1 MSSKISDEQLAR
13 RAVVYIRQSTSTQ
26 VTTNLESQRRQYAL
40 VERAKELGFRDV
52 EVIDDDLGR
61 SGSGLAERPGFQKL
75 VAQVCAGQVGAV
87 FCIEASRLAR
97 NGRDWHHLVDFCG
110 LVGAVIIDPEGIYDP
125 RMVNDRLLL
134 GLKGTMSEFELS
146 LFRQRSLEALRA
158 KARRGELQFCLP
170 VGLCWTEDGRIDLD
184 PDRRVQESIRLVFR
198 KFRDLGSVRQVL
210 LWMRGQKV
218 QLPARTYGNAARA
231 AVWKTPV
238 YNTVHSIIT
247 NPFYAGAYAFGRT
260 GARTRVIGD
269 RARRTDGHAKPIDQ
283 WMVLI
288 HDHHT
293 GYISWQKFQSNQ
305 QSLADN
311 AHLKKRMAPKAGR
324 GGRALLSGLLRCRR
338 CGRMLHVTYVG
349 LGGRVVRYSCRGA
362 HVNHGEARCISFGGL
377 RADETIARA
386 IVDAVAPHAVQ
397 AAMEAAEH
405 AARVH
410 ADQQRAV
417 TLELEQAR
425 YQARLASRRYET
437 VDPDNRLGASE
448 LEARWNAALA
458 HVHELEAR
466 LSELCVGEPAPAH
479 VDRASLLALAD
490 CLPTVWNSPLADM
503 RLKQRIV
510 RLLVRE
516 IIADVD
522 QERSEIV
529 LTVHWH
535 GGQHTEYRATKNKTG
550 QHRHRTSEQ
559 AVDIVRRMA
568 GRWPDEQIAA
578 TLNRIGLHTGS
589 GNTWNELR
597 VYTLRH
603 RLQLPAYDAALRATQ
618 QTLTLSE
625 AARELGVSET
635 VVRKLI
641 QRGQLQAVQVA
652 PCAPYEIDAKFLK
665 SESLQ
670 RAVRA
675 ARGRGRSTRRL
686 ADERRALAL
695 PGLDQALAHRPN

>member
-1 MSSKISDEQLAR
+1 MSNKISDEQLGR
-13 RAVVYIRQSTSTQ
+13 HAVVYIRQSTPAQ

-52 EVIDDDLGR
+52 DVIDDDLGR
-61 SGSGLAERPGFQKL
+61 SGSGLSERPGFQRL

-110 LVGAVIIDPEGIYDP
+110 LVGAVIVDPEGIYDP
-125 RMVNDRLLL
+125 RLANDRLLL

-198 KFRDLGSVRQVL
+198 KFRELGSVRQVL
-210 LWMRGQKV
+210 LWMREQKV
-218 QLPARTYGNAARA
+218 QLPARTYGSPMRA
-231 AVWKTPV
+231 AVWKLPV
-238 YNTVHSIIT
+238 YNTVHSVIS

-260 GARTRVIGD
+260 GARTRIVGD
-269 RARRTDGHAKPIDQ
+269 RARRTDGHVKPIEQ

-288 HDHHT
+288 HDHHP
-293 GYISWQKFQSNQ
+293 GYISWQKFQNNQ
-305 QSLADN
+305 QTLADN
-311 AHLKKRMAPKAGR
+311 AHMKKRMAPKAGR

-349 LGGRVVRYSCRGA
+349 LGGRGVRYSCRGA
-362 HVNHGEARCISFGGL
+362 HVNHGQATCISFGGL

-386 IVDAVAPHAVQ
+386 IVEAVSPHAVQ
-397 AAMEAAEH
+397 AALEAAERT
-405 AARVH
+405 ARMH
-410 ADQQRAV
+410 TDQQRAV

-425 YQARLASRRYET
+425 YQGRLAARRYET
-437 VDPDNRLGASE
+437 VDPDNRLVASE

-458 HVHELEAR
+458 RVHELEAR
-466 LSELCVGEPAPAH
+466 LSELSLGEPASPH
-479 VDRASLLALAD
+479 IDRSSLLALAD
-490 CLPTVWNSPLADM
+490 CLPTVWNSPAADM

-516 IIADVD
+516 VIADVD
-522 QERSEIV
+522 QARSEIV

-550 QHRHRTSEQ
+550 QHRHATSEQ

-589 GNTWNELR
+589 GNTWNEMR

-603 RLQLPAYDAALRATQ
+603 RLQLPAYDAALRAAQ
-618 QTLTLSE
+618 QTLTLGE

-641 QRGQLQAVQVA
+641 QRGQLQAAQVA
-652 PCAPYEIDAKFLK
+652 RCAPYEIDAELLK

-675 ARGRGRSTRRL
+675 ARRLGRGTRQH
-686 ADERRALAL
+686 ADDRRALAL
-695 PGLDQALAHRPN
+695 PGLDQPLGHRPN